1 MLPNTS
7 VPATI
12 PPPQHIHDIFNRICQ
27 QAGPNAGHASS
38 RSATAGPIKRALT
51 FRQKLLMASFG
62 CFTEDDIQLHYS
74 NADFNRQLDLGR
86 SYRRDFEAKHGSK
99 PASTFLFAITSRIH
113 DGDMPDHATASHAT
127 IMSLWIVAAGSL
139 RADTAIALIYDF
151 GMEADTVLDFD
162 QDVALATL

>member
-1 MLPNTS
+1 MAASLPPVS
-7 VPATI
+7 LPLSPANQTLDPLIHTPFPPHIYPYPHTLI
-12 PPPQHIHDIFNRICQ
+12 P
-27 QAGPNAGHASS
+27 A
-38 RSATAGPIKRALT
+38 
-51 FRQKLLMASFG
+51 
-62 CFTEDDIQLHYS
+62 
-74 NADFNRQLDLGR
+74 
-86 SYRRDFEAKHGSK
+86 
-99 PASTFLFAITSRIH
+99 FLFAITSRIH